1 MQALWHA
8 GALACR
14 HLGKAEQKFRVM
26 RDTLFVIRLDR
37 RALMSDAEKLKNYIN
52 GAWCES
58 AASQYLD
65 VHNPATAELLA
76 RVPLSPAEEVD
87 QAASAAAK
95 AQLEWRRVPATQ
107 RIQHLFKLKELM
119 EANFDDLARSITIEN
134 GKVLDDARGEMRR
147 AIENVEIACGI
158 PMMML
163 GDFAEDI
170 ARGIDEYMIRQPVGV
185 VASICPFNFPGMIPF
200 WYMPY
205 AVACGNT
212 IIIKPSERTPLT
224 MQKVFHLF
232 EQAGFPP
239 GVVNLV
245 NGGADTVNAIL
256 DHPAIAAITFVGSTN
271 VARHV
276 YARASAN
283 GKRVQAQGG
292 AKNPLI
298 LLPDADVEMTTNIVT
313 DSVYGNAGQ
322 RCLAASTVVTVSG
335 ADKAFRTALHEAA
348 SKRVVGNGLE
358 PGVQMGPVITPQSK
372 ARIQG
377 LIQKGLDEGARM
389 LLDGRDPTIAGCE
402 QGNFLL
408 PTILDDVPVGGTIA
422 TTEIFGPVMGI
433 MHVNTVDE
441 AIQLINS
448 GKYGNMACVFTSSGA
463 AARKFRYE
471 AQAGNIGINIGVAAP
486 MAFFPFSGWKESFF
500 GTLHGQG
507 KHAVEFFTQTK
518 VVVERWLKEWSR
530 QF

>member
-1 MQALWHA
+1 MTDP
-8 GALACR
+8 
-14 HLGKAEQKFRVM
+14 K
-26 RDTLFVIRLDR
+26 TL
-37 RALMSDAEKLKNYIN
+37 SNYID
-52 GAWCES
+52 GAWRPSS
-58 AASQYLD
+58 ATQHLD
-65 VHNPATAELLA
+65 VNNPATGELLA
-76 RVPLSPAEEVD
+76 RVPLSTPEEVD
-87 QAASAAAK
+87 QAACAAAK

-107 RIQHLFKLKELM
+107 RIQYLFKLKALM
-119 EANFDDLARSITIEN
+119 EEQFDALARCITIEN

-147 AIENVEIACGI
+147 AIENVEVACGI
-158 PMMML
+158 PLMMM
-163 GDFAEDI
+163 GDFSEDV

-200 WYMPY
+200 WYLPY

-212 IIIKPSERTPLT
+212 ILIKPSERTPLT
-224 MQKVFHLF
+224 MQKVFELF
-232 EQAGFPP
+232 EKVGFPS
-239 GVVNLV
+239 GVVSLV
-245 NGGADTVNAIL
+245 NGGPETVNAIL
-256 DHPAIAAITFVGSTN
+256 DHPAIAAVTFVGSTP

-276 YARASAN
+276 YARASAS

-298 LLPDADVEMTTNIVT
+298 ILPDADIEMTTAIVT

-322 RCLAASTVVTVSG
+322 RCLAASTVMTVAG
-335 ADKAFRTALHEAA
+335 AGREFSSALREAA

-358 PGVQMGPVITPQSK
+358 AGVHMGPVITPQSK
-372 ARIQG
+372 VRIQG
-377 LIQKGLDEGARM
+377 LIQKGLDEGAKL
-389 LLDGRDPTIAGCE
+389 LLDGRDSTIPGYE
-402 QGNFLL
+402 KGNFLR
-408 PTILDDVPVGGTIA
+408 PTILENVPVGSTIA
-422 TTEIFGPVMGI
+422 TTEVFGPVMGI
-433 MHVNTVDE
+433 MQVETVDE

-500 GTLHGQG
+500 GTLHGQSN
-507 KHAVEFFTQTK
+507 HAVEFFTQTK